1 MVKLLAIYFIM
12 MSDME
17 ELYYTQL
24 VSSDVKT
31 MFGLELFFNFLLKLK
46 KNKVY
51 LFEHHFT

>member
-46 KNKVY
+46 KKKGV
-51 LFEHHFT
+51 FV